1 MSSYGRMQKI
11 IMYGHIGQFWW
22 RKRVAIVSEVSDS
35 DTREREHSSSL
46 DSYYM
51 YYVVS
56 TTSTNL
62 RDGSQHRQ
70 DGLASVCT
78 VEHRLRPLRE

>member
-35 DTREREHSSSL
+35 DTRERDNIPRHW
-46 DSYYM
+46 
-51 YYVVS
+51 
-56 TTSTNL
+56 
-62 RDGSQHRQ
+62 
-70 DGLASVCT
+70 T
-78 VEHRLRPLRE
+78 VITCITL